1 MKKCIFLLLA
11 GVALISCRENPNRE
25 ECIRLYYEFSI
36 KADSLYKESERLNEL
51 MTHVED
57 SLTALNKD
65 YFNNERYQSVNYEW
79 MNSMSSY
86 RSSKEYE
93 IKYYDMQKAHRTL
106 FDRNY
111 FRIYKKE
118 LIKQGRIKE

>member
-11 GVALISCRENPNRE
+11 GVALMSCRENPNRE

-57 SLTALNKD
+57 SLTALNED
-65 YFNNERYQSVNYEW
+65 WLDNERYQEVNYEW
-79 MNSMSSY
+79 IGCVSEYTSSMDY
-86 RSSKEYE
+86 K

>member
-11 GVALISCRENPNRE
+11 GVAFMSCRENPNRE
-25 ECIRLYYEFSI
+25 ECIRHYYEFSI
-36 KADSLYKESERLNEL
+36 EADSLNKESDRLYKLMSHIKDSLQALNEDWL
-51 MTHVED
+51 D
-57 SLTALNKD
+57 
-65 YFNNERYQSVNYEW
+65 NERYQEVNYEW
-79 MNSMSSY
+79 IGCVSEY
-86 RSSKEYE
+86 TSSKDYE